1 MCTCCFLG
9 QKLSSLMKGVDLE
22 IGIGIG
28 IGIGRYQHKSTW
40 YWYRNSKCGIAQHY
54 WGKLL
59 LCNQTLSPAQGVGSG
74 HETTPRQSTT
84 LCLVLFMHPSVL
96 DYNSTPPTCGGR
108 DFYFPLRTA
117 LGYKSPPRIQLKG
130 SPRTQLIWHLYPPG
144 HIYFT
149 PLDTITCPPET

>member
-1 MCTCCFLG
+1 MRLPLESVFRIQEIFVG
-9 QKLSSLMKGVDLE
+9 QPQVQDKTHTK
-22 IGIGIG
+22 
-28 IGIGRYQHKSTW
+28 
-40 YWYRNSKCGIAQHY
+40 QHY
-54 WGKLL
+54 LHWGKLL
-59 LCNQTLSPAQGVGSG
+59 LCNQTLSPAQGWGLG
-74 HETTPRQSTT
+74 TRLHHANPP

-117 LGYKSPPRIQLKG
+117 LGYTSPPRIQLKG

-144 HIYFT
+144 HNYFT